1 MPDLYH
7 HLESC
12 HQVYFRNSPITCS
25 KCREDL
31 STDKNGA
38 PHHQSQCVRT
48 TAGESGIM
56 LVSELKRCRQN
67 NVGKHAEKAWV
78 HYSTKNDGDRPP
90 TSQLNIAGPAPTVP
104 YGTQFVSNLYQDG
117 VQVAQYQPV
126 PRVRN
131 ANSQQLP
138 RQDSNLQATQN
149 EARSGKKRKKSQQAL
164 PQATHSQLNG
174 NGTLAHHQEQVNQ
187 YAPQPQASHL
197 QLAQT
202 SHQSQNWEQPQQSR
216 AEPVSNYWT
225 QSLSFEQPPFVSSHQ
240 PFYGSSGPSMTP
252 GDISSMQGSSI
263 NQHSLDVPDPQSQ
276 GYSTSNEFNISS
288 NSLQSNMI
296 PAEIPSEVTGSMAP
310 QHIGVSQPQH
320 LDEALV
326 HFQSINW
333 DDLLKDYLN
342 P

>member
-1 MPDLYH
+1 MTDLYIH
-7 HLESC
+7 IESC
-12 HQVYFRNSPITCS
+12 HHPYFRNSPVTCT

-38 PHHQSQCVRT
+38 PHAHDQSQCVRT

-56 LVSELKRCRQN
+56 LVSELKRCRQD
-67 NVGKHAEKAWV
+67 NVGRHAEKAWTHFV
-78 HYSTKNDGDRPP
+78 EIAVPYLTAKARIAPLNTGSLDLVLDSIYRIHYSTKNDGDRPP

-104 YGTQFVSNLYQDG
+104 YGTQSGSSLYQDG

-164 PQATHSQLNG
+164 PQAAHSQLNG
-174 NGTLAHHQEQVNQ
+174 NGTLTHQEQVNQ

-202 SHQSQNWEQPQQSR
+202 SHVTTVD
-216 AEPVSNYWT
+216 VS
-225 QSLSFEQPPFVSSHQ
+225 
-240 PFYGSSGPSMTP
+240 G
-252 GDISSMQGSSI
+252 MQGSSI
-263 NQHSLDVPDPQSQ
+263 NQHSLDIPQSQ
-276 GYSTSNEFNISS
+276 GYSTSNGFDISP
-288 NSLQSNMI
+288 NWLQSNII
-296 PAEIPSEVTGSMAP
+296 PAENPSEVTGSMAP
-310 QHIGVSQPQH
+310 QSIGVSQPQH
-320 LDEALV
+320 LDEAQV
-326 HFQSINW
+326 HSQSMN
-333 DDLLKDYLN
+333 
-342 P
+342 